1 MNRENYL
8 SHVGHRKVGIGIL
21 SSRNLDKQ
29 LLAWIQVISF
39 G

>member
-1 MNRENYL
+1 MNRENNL
-8 SHVGHRKVGIGIL
+8 SPVEHHKAGIGIL